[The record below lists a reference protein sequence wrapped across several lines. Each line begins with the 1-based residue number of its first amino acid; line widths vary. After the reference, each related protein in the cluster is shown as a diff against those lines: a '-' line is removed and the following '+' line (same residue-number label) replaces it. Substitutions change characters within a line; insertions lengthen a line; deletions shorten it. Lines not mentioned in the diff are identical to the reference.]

1 MWTLTPG
8 NLDDLSS
15 KLGAR
20 VIQLSNGRALIFKT
34 TRWSYDLAVPGDTIE
49 LTADGY
55 VRVVRREHPL

>member
-8 NLDDLSS
+8 NLDALSS
-15 KLGAR
+15 KLVAR
-20 VIQLSNGRALIFKT
+20 VIQLRNGRALIFKT

-55 VRVVRREHPL
+55 VRVVRWEEP

>member
-1 MWTLTPG
+1 MWTLTSR
-8 NLDDLSS
+8 NLNGVAS

-20 VIQLSNGRALIFKT
+20 VIQLRNGRALVFKT

-55 VRVVRREHPL
+55 VRVVRRKIDH